1 MKPTINRPSS
11 LAPITEGL
19 EHLTVKAK
27 AIDSAIHHDGT
38 KSGIIVPKTMSLL
51 NAARSL
57 EAYAKAEEAIT
68 EIHHTCITQH
78 FYPAAYCLQQLLSKE
93 YGIDFA
99 SPKPGMFGDDPPQKM
114 TFPLS
119 HNETATITIGQFN
132 LAEMLVLTKMV
143 TDDKDVPRLRITV
156 TCKNR
161 DEAQAAH
168 LFHLLDNM
176 PNPWQGKTLIFDE
189 GREPRSVE
197 IKQSTMTLEQIGLN
211 PNEEAAM
218 GLFIEQIRHHQE
230 LNDHG
235 IPFHRGVLLS
245 GPWGTG
251 KTLAAAIFMAEA
263 EKAGITVLHERS
275 WKRLTQTL
283 ALARSMQPALVFC
296 EDIDL
301 MQSRDF
307 INSLDDASMKDTQ
320 VSIMVTTNHPEK
332 LDPAL
337 TRTGRLDIYM
347 GFAIPEPATRAKI
360 LRING
365 CLRWSDELS
374 EVTKGMTGS
383 DLAEVAKRAMTYSIP
398 TGIPITAKHLVS
410 AAMTMAK
417 PPKHQP
423 PTDPMAKVME
433 YLNEHL
439 GLNSIAVQVE
449 DNGCTVQTIDS
460 TVDRIESELQT
471 TKSKVDKAR
480 NEAVGYKR
488 EIVTAIEEN

>member
-1 MKPTINRPSS
+1 MKPTITRPTT

-19 EHLTVKAK
+19 DHLSVKAK
-27 AIDSAIHHDGT
+27 AIDSAIHHDGSR
-38 KSGIIVPKTMSLL
+38 SGIIVPKSMSLL

-57 EAYAKAEEAIT
+57 EAYAKAEEAVT
-68 EIHHTCITQH
+68 EIHHICKTQH
-78 FYPAAYCLQQLLSKE
+78 FYPAAYCLQELLSKE

-161 DEAQAAH
+161 DEAQATH
-168 LFHLLDNM
+168 LFELLDNM

-197 IKQSTMTLEQIGLN
+197 IKQSTMTLDQIALN
-211 PNEEAAM
+211 PGEEAAM

-230 LNDHG
+230 LNDNG

-283 ALARSMQPALVFC
+283 ALAKSMEPAVVFC

-307 INSLDDASMKDTQ
+307 INSLDDASMKDSQ

-337 TRTGRLDIYM
+337 TRTGRLDIYI
-347 GFAIPEPATRAKI
+347 GYELPEHDTRYKI
-360 LRING
+360 LKING
-365 CLRWSDELS
+365 CNAWSEELS
-374 EVTKGMTGS
+374 AATKGMTGS

-398 TGIPITAKHLVS
+398 TGIPITAEHLLS

-417 PPKHQP
+417 PPKHEP
-423 PTDPMAKVME
+423 PTDPMSLVME
-433 YLNEHL
+433 YLRENL
-439 GLNSIAVQVE
+439 K
-449 DNGCTVQTIDS
+449 IDRLDEELERAN
-460 TVDRIESELQT
+460 TNIDDIESITGLVRDVVSNNQDYINRGRKENESYTQQII
-471 TKSKVDKAR
+471 
-480 NEAVGYKR
+480 EAV
-488 EIVTAIEEN
+488 EEN